1 MPFGE
6 FPPFCFVSNFEEINF
21 CYVAQKVMSKCKRLM
36 LKKLLFVQFRL
47 VLRFVAIAKK
57 AKKRIATFQ
66 YLRALELL

>member
-36 LKKLLFVQFRL
+36 LKNLLFVQFHL
-47 VLRFVAIAKK
+47 VLHFVVIAKK
-57 AKKRIATFQ
+57 ATKKIATFR
-66 YLRALELL
+66 YLIALELL